1 MNPNKY
7 KKQKLL
13 FYYKIDI
20 DKIDY
25 IKNIRSSLLKK
36 SLLKASYLHNDIQTV
51 RFLLEL
57 GADVNSRGLYNTTS
71 LSYAAERGNIEI
83 VELLLQWKAD
93 INSQDSLGQT
103 PLILAS
109 MYNKTD
115 VVKLLLNH
123 YPDVNITTTGNWNA
137 LMCASRNGNLTI
149 VKYLLNAGS
158 KIRIHYSF
166 SLRDTCVNNN
176 KRSYYEKSA
185 LKCASFVWNIY
196 IIIILLEFGSNINEQ
211 DKNGD
216 TILMKAVK
224 DNQIDVV
231 KLLLYKGANTN
242 IQNKNAKKA
251 SDFIKND
258 ILHDIFDTYKKEEN
272 IRRKHKKNNNKT
284 ITKQ

>member
-1 MNPNKY
+1 MNTNEY

-20 DKIDY
+20 DKIENV
-25 IKNIRSSLLKK
+25 KNSILRKACYLK
-36 SLLKASYLHNDIQTV
+36 NDLETV
-51 RFLLEL
+51 QFLLDQ
-57 GADVNSRGLYNTTS
+57 GANVNSRGLYNTS
-71 LSYAAERGNIEI
+71 ALSYAAERGNIEI
-83 VELLLQWKAD
+83 VELLLQYKAN

-109 MYNKTD
+109 MHNKTD

-137 LMCASRNGNLTI
+137 LMCACRNGNLII

-166 SLRDTCVNNN
+166 SLRDKCLNNMN
-176 KRSYYEKSA
+176 IMCYEKTA
-185 LKCASFVWNIY
+185 LKCACFIWNIY
-196 IIIILLEFGSNINEQ
+196 IVIILLEFGSNINEQ

-224 DNQIDVV
+224 DNQIDIV

-242 IQNKNAKKA
+242 IQNNNSKKA
-251 SDFIKND
+251 SDFIKNN
-258 ILHDIFDTYKKEEN
+258 ILHDIFDTYKKE
-272 IRRKHKKNNNKT
+272 KK
-284 ITKQ
+284 